1 MLYAC
6 MLYAVCCM
14 LYAEGCEEGGGEGG
28 GVEDE
33 VQTNIKPQLKCEVQH
48 VCPFCFV
55 LSGSV
60 TEMVSLRVPY
70 SS

>member
-1 MLYAC
+1 MP
-6 MLYAVCCM
+6 VCCM
-14 LYAEGCEEGGGEGG
+14 LYAEGGEEGGGEGG

-55 LSGSV
+55 LGGWRC
-60 TEMVSLRVPY
+60 EM
-70 SS
+70 